1 MEWGKQPCDYMD
13 QLARLNTGDSLAL
26 AFLDRAHISLV
37 GECMGGK
44 SLPFWVSGAHSA
56 VSGQLSI
63 TA

>member
-1 MEWGKQPCDYMD
+1 MINMD
-13 QLARLNTGDSLAL
+13 QLAMPDTGDSLAL
-26 AFLDRAHISLV
+26 AFLVRAHISSLA

-44 SLPFWVSGAHSA
+44 SLPFWVSDAHSA